1 LASICNQLLVAFAG
15 YRLLVTLLKQEA
27 AGLATQKA
35 IAWLVYTTG
44 VAGMRCKQD
53 NNKAV

>member
-1 LASICNQLLVAFAG
+1 LLVAFAG